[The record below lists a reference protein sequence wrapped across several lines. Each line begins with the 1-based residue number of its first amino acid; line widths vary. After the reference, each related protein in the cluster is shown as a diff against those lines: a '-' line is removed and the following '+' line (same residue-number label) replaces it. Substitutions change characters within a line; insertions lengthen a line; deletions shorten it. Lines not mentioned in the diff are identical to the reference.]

1 MEHTRIIA
9 VVLASLFCAAPLE
22 ARGQSPAE
30 CAPTDAVDTYRLL
43 RQLSLDLRG
52 RIPTV
57 EELEALDGLDD
68 VSEATLSA
76 MLSSDDWFREVRR
89 YHHDL
94 LWGTLDG
101 LDRIAHRL
109 RRLQQDPGSDLWYLR
124 ASSRHYRNAN
134 AGGVPCLDQPARF
147 DSSGRPVYLRTNVTG
162 GEHADE
168 CIRGCNFEGY
178 VMVRPYWA
186 PDTRIKVCALDAQE
200 LARGIEGGDCTSDS
214 GLEDPGCGCGPNLER
229 CYAVGRGA
237 GDEMMRAALVEEPT
251 RIFEAIVREGRPY
264 FEALTTRESYVNGPL
279 VNYYANVGGFDVVSR
294 PLYGAL
300 PDVPFTETSR
310 WDRVERNE
318 LHSGVLTTYGY
329 MMRFAS
335 DRGRANHFYSAF
347 LCQPFE
353 PVAELPPADDP
364 CSQNP
369 DLSQRCGCDS
379 CHTTLEPAA
388 AHWGRWRHG
397 EQYGYLAPEV
407 FPNRRSDCAT
417 CTGDGCSEICND
429 YYVTRPTSSRAE
441 YDDLG
446 LLRALQWRSPEERR
460 AVELGPRALVERPG
474 NLELM
479 EACTART
486 LAERFLHRPLTEEE
500 VTTWLPDLT
509 DGFRG
514 TGHDFTE
521 LARAIVE
528 DERYRAI
535 R

>member
-1 MEHTRIIA
+1 MRSHPIVA
-9 VVLASLFCAAPLE
+9 VLVATLLSAP
-22 ARGQSPAE
+22 AHAQSPAE
-30 CAPTDAVDTYRLL
+30 CAPTDQIDAYRLL

-57 EELEALDGLDD
+57 EELAALDGLDD
-68 VSEATLSA
+68 VGEETLSA
-76 MLSSDDWFREVRR
+76 MLASDDYFREVRR

-109 RRLQQDPGSDLWYLR
+109 RRLQKHPGTDLWYLR
-124 ASSRHYRNAN
+124 AASRVYRNAN
-134 AGGVPCLDQPARF
+134 SGGVPCLDQPARF
-147 DSSGRPVYLRTNVTG
+147 DASGRPVFLRTNVTG
-162 GEHADE
+162 GEYADE
-168 CIRGCNFEGY
+168 CLRGCNFEGY
-178 VMVRPYWA
+178 VMVRPYWD
-186 PDTRIKVCALDAQE
+186 PSTRIKVCALDAQE
-200 LARGIEGGDCTSDS
+200 FNRGTAGADCRSDAAI
-214 GLEDPGCGCGPNLER
+214 DDRGCGCGPNLER
-229 CYAVGRGA
+229 CYSIGPGA
-237 GDEMMRAALVEEPT
+237 GDEGMRTALVEEPT
-251 RIFEAIVREGRPY
+251 RIFDAVVREGRPY

-279 VNYYANVGGFDVVSR
+279 VSYYENVGGFDVVSR
-294 PLYGAL
+294 PSYGTL
-300 PDVPFTETSR
+300 PRIAYTEASR
-310 WDRVERNE
+310 WERIERGE

-353 PVAELPPADDP
+353 PVAALPPADDP
-364 CSQNP
+364 CSSNP
-369 DLSQRCGCDS
+369 DLSKRCGCDS

-397 EQYGYLAPEV
+397 EQYGYLAPDV
-407 FPNRRSDCAT
+407 FPNRRSDCAS
-417 CTGDGCSEICND
+417 CVGDGCSEICND
-429 YYVTRPTSSRAE
+429 YYVTRPGSTRAE

-446 LLRALQWRSPEERR
+446 LLRALQWRTPEERR
-460 AVELGPRALVERPG
+460 AVDLGPRALVERPG

-500 VTTWLPDLT
+500 EASWLPDLAAR
-509 DGFRG
+509 FRSAE
-514 TGHDFTE
+514 HDFTT
-521 LARAIVE
+521 LVRTIVE